1 MVTKDDVMV
10 TRDDADLTTF
20 VAKGE
25 MSAEDVFTAFSHFLD
40 AGPTRLTLWDLS
52 SADLGVDKES
62 VKILASRVAL
72 AARGRRPPG
81 KTAVVCGRPVDFG
94 KVHLLAAYLSIEGY
108 PVDVATFTE
117 IDAAK
122 AWLGLGRGVPV

>member
-1 MVTKDDVMV
+1 MVVK
-10 TRDDADLTTF
+10 DDADLTTF

-25 MSAEDVFTAFSHFLD
+25 MSAEDVFLAFSHFLD

-52 SADLGVDKES
+52 SADLGVVDTDSIK
-62 VKILASRVAL
+62 VLASRVAL

-81 KTAVVCGRPVDFG
+81 RTAVVCGRSVDFR

-117 IDAAK
+117 IDAAR
-122 AWLGLGRGVPV
+122 AWLSLGRGVPK